1 MLVCY
6 SILQRINTTVL
17 SIDGEASNTQRTIKI
32 EFPLEFPLPTP
43 RAPLQRRLSPEERVE
58 R

>member
-6 SILQRINTTVL
+6 SILQKINTTVL
-17 SIDGEASNTQRTIKI
+17 SIDDKASNTQRIIKI

-43 RAPLQRRLSPEERVE
+43 QRRLSPEERVE